1 MPSYVA
7 KVEYVI
13 STQHS
18 YSRRT
23 WTMNISGQFAG
34 KTESAVMKNCVTVT
48 VHPRRSPS
56 HQLSFAKNTA
66 MVWI

>member
-34 KTESAVMKNCVTVT
+34 KTESAVMKT
-48 VHPRRSPS
+48 S
-56 HQLSFAKNTA
+56 
-66 MVWI
+66 

>member
-34 KTESAVMKNCVTVT
+34 KTEGAVMKKLRDRHGSSKEITITSVEF
-48 VHPRRSPS
+48 R
-56 HQLSFAKNTA
+56 
-66 MVWI
+66 

>member
-18 YSRRT
+18 YSKRT
-23 WTMNISGQFAG
+23 WTMNIAGQFAG
-34 KTESAVMKNCVTVT
+34 KTESAVMKKLRDR
-48 VHPRRSPS
+48 HG
-56 HQLSFAKNTA
+56 LSKEITITSVEFR
-66 MVWI
+66 

>member
-23 WTMNISGQFAG
+23 WTNISGQFAG
-34 KTESAVMKNCVTVT
+34 KTESAVMKKLRDRHGSSNEITITSVEF
-48 VHPRRSPS
+48 R
-56 HQLSFAKNTA
+56 
-66 MVWI
+66 